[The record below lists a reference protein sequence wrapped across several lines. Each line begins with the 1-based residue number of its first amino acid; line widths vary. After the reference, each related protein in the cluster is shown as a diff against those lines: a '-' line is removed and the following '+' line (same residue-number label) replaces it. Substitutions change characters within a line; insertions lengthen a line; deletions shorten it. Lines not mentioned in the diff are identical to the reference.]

1 MPKKLP
7 RAFSCIILACMY
19 HPPGANSAEMRDHVI
34 NGVDSMVRKHPDC
47 GVLLT
52 GDFNQLNDKFL
63 KTHYRYAQLVKVPT
77 RGQSTLDKIWTNVS
91 PVYDTPITL
100 SKLGSSDHNMV
111 LLRPTHGHSLV
122 KGSTVRVTIRCMSSE
137 NRALVSNNDA
147 EMQGLANN
155 LCEGNIEVLANRINE
170 FLVSVSSNLP
180 RLTNDLAVFDVQD
193 EIPAEYVISV
203 MTTENALQHIKVN
216 KAVGPDN
223 VPAWVLRDNASTL
236 AAPLTA
242 LFNTSLRDGVIPA
255 LWKTAHVI
263 PLPKKQ
269 PPRSIEKDIRP
280 ISLTPIVSKIFES
293 IVMKWVDHILEDKI
307 DDKQFGGGIGTSTTD
322 ALVEMIHHWCEATD
336 RYGTYVRIVLLD
348 FAKAFD
354 LINHEKLLVKLQ
366 ANDVPPHILR
376 WMASFLLNRT
386 QQVKI
391 GKNVS
396 SVGYPKGGV
405 PQGTVSG
412 PRNFIMFIN
421 DLTTTAPIY
430 KYVDDSTIF
439 EVCKEGDT
447 SQIQE
452 SVDIVDIWT
461 SQNDMRLNSEKCK
474 EMIIDFSRN
483 YSLTSGIQS
492 VTIGEKVLER
502 VEHAKM
508 LVVTISNNL
517 TWRKHVDN
525 IVSKAGKRV
534 YMLYQLKR
542 AGISQNDLVKI
553 YVSIIRPVLEY
564 ACPVW
569 STSLLK
575 YVSDAIE
582 MIQKRVLRS
591 IHPGLH

>member
-1 MPKKLP
+1 
-7 RAFSCIILACMY
+7 
-19 HPPGANSAEMRDHVI
+19 
-34 NGVDSMVRKHPDC
+34 
-47 GVLLT
+47 
-52 GDFNQLNDKFL
+52 
-63 KTHYRYAQLVKVPT
+63 
-77 RGQSTLDKIWTNVS
+77 
-91 PVYDTPITL
+91 
-100 SKLGSSDHNMV
+100 
-111 LLRPTHGHSLV
+111 
-122 KGSTVRVTIRCMSSE
+122 
-137 NRALVSNNDA
+137 
-147 EMQGLANN
+147 
-155 LCEGNIEVLANRINE
+155 
-170 FLVSVSSNLP
+170 
-180 RLTNDLAVFDVQD
+180 
-193 EIPAEYVISV
+193 
-203 MTTENALQHIKVN
+203 
-216 KAVGPDN
+216 
-223 VPAWVLRDNASTL
+223 
-236 AAPLTA
+236 
-242 LFNTSLRDGVIPA
+242 
-255 LWKTAHVI
+255 
-263 PLPKKQ
+263 
-269 PPRSIEKDIRP
+269 
-280 ISLTPIVSKIFES
+280 
-293 IVMKWVDHILEDKI
+293 MKWVDHILEDKI

-366 ANDVPPHILR
+366 ANDVPL

-412 PRNFIMFIN
+412 PRHFVMFIN

-452 SVDIVDIWT
+452 SVDMVDIWT

-474 EMIIDFSRN
+474 EMFIDFSRN

-492 VTIGEKVLER
+492 VTIGEQVLER

-508 LVVTISNNL
+508 LGVTISNNL
-517 TWRKHVDN
+517 TWSKHVDN

-569 STSLLK
+569 STSLPK
-575 YVSDAIE
+575 YLSDAIE

-591 IHPGLH
+591 IHPGLHYDDILVLTGLQSLKMRRDNICKRILTD

>member
-1 MPKKLP
+1 M
-7 RAFSCIILACMY
+7 
-19 HPPGANSAEMRDHVI
+19 
-34 NGVDSMVRKHPDC
+34 
-47 GVLLT
+47 
-52 GDFNQLNDKFL
+52 
-63 KTHYRYAQLVKVPT
+63 
-77 RGQSTLDKIWTNVS
+77 
-91 PVYDTPITL
+91 
-100 SKLGSSDHNMV
+100 
-111 LLRPTHGHSLV
+111 
-122 KGSTVRVTIRCMSSE
+122 
-137 NRALVSNNDA
+137 
-147 EMQGLANN
+147 
-155 LCEGNIEVLANRINE
+155 
-170 FLVSVSSNLP
+170 
-180 RLTNDLAVFDVQD
+180 FDVQD

-203 MTTENALQHIKVN
+203 MTTENALQQIKVN

-223 VPAWVLRDNASTL
+223 VPSWVLRDNATIL

-307 DDKQFGGGIGTSTTD
+307 DDKQFGGGMGTSTTD
-322 ALVEMIHHWCEATD
+322 ALVEMKHHWCDATD
-336 RYGTYVRIVLLD
+336 RCGTYVRIVLLD

-354 LINHEKLLVKLQ
+354 LINHEQLLVKLQ

-376 WMASFLLNRT
+376 WMGCFLLNRT

-391 GKNVS
+391 GKTLS

-405 PQGTVSG
+405 SQGTVSG

-430 KYVDDSTIF
+430 KYFDDSTIF
-439 EVCKEGDT
+439 DVCQEGDT
-447 SQIQE
+447 TQIQE
-452 SVDIVDIWT
+452 SVDMVDIWT
-461 SQNDMRLNSEKCK
+461 NQNDMRLNSEKCK

-492 VTIGEKVLER
+492 VTIGEQVLER

-508 LVVTISNNL
+508 LGVTFSNNL
-517 TWRKHVDN
+517 TWSKHVDN

-542 AGISQNDLVKI
+542 AGIRQNDLVKM

-569 STSLLK
+569 STSLPTYL
-575 YVSDAIE
+575 SDAIE

-591 IHPGLH
+591 IHPGLHYDDMLVLVGLQSLKNGRDNIM

>member
-1 MPKKLP
+1 MK
-7 RAFSCIILACMY
+7 
-19 HPPGANSAEMRDHVI
+19 
-34 NGVDSMVRKHPDC
+34 
-47 GVLLT
+47 
-52 GDFNQLNDKFL
+52 
-63 KTHYRYAQLVKVPT
+63 
-77 RGQSTLDKIWTNVS
+77 
-91 PVYDTPITL
+91 
-100 SKLGSSDHNMV
+100 
-111 LLRPTHGHSLV
+111 SLM
-122 KGSTVRVTIRCMSSE
+122 GTT
-137 NRALVSNNDA
+137 SNNDA

-193 EIPAEYVISV
+193 EIPAEYIISV
-203 MTTENALQHIKVN
+203 MTTENALQQIKVN

-223 VPAWVLRDNASTL
+223 VPAWVLRDNASTV

-242 LFNTSLRDGVIPA
+242 LFNISLRDGVMPA

-269 PPRSIEKDIRP
+269 PPLSIEKDIRP

-307 DDKQFGGGIGTSTTD
+307 EDKQFGGGIGTSTTD

-354 LINHEKLLVKLQ
+354 IINHEKLLVKLQ

-386 QQVKI
+386 QKVKI

-439 EVCKEGDT
+439 EVCQEGDT

-452 SVDIVDIWT
+452 SVDMVDIWT

-492 VTIGEKVLER
+492 VTIGEQVLER

-508 LVVTISNNL
+508 LGVTISNNL
-517 TWRKHVDN
+517 TWSKHVDN
-525 IVSKAGKRV
+525 IVSKAGNRV

-553 YVSIIRPVLEY
+553 YVSTIRPVQEY

-569 STSLLK
+569 STSLPK
-575 YVSDAIE
+575 YLSDAIE
-582 MIQKRVLRS
+582 IIQKRVLRS
-591 IHPGLH
+591 IHPGLHYDDILVLIGLQSLKMRRDNICKAYFNRLKCNTHRLNHLIPARRDFHYSLRNANVYPIPVTRTDRYKNSIVPWGLCNWQYNCRCI